1 MEPIGRRVRVLAA
14 VLGVLVLLA
23 GGARGQS
30 SWVDRGC
37 QFRRWS
43 VEDGLPQVTVT
54 ALAQT
59 PDGYLWIATFGG
71 LCRFDGVSFD
81 TFDFLNSPL
90 PSNRV
95 TGLFAGR
102 DGVLWIGTEE
112 GWLARYRAGRFETIG
127 QLDSGVLHR
136 FVQTPDGRLFVS
148 SYRHWYQ
155 ADTGGGPTLV
165 ETPWPTEG
173 SPQSSPLDSA
183 GRAWISGGSVVVRDG
198 RGRETPVESDTPW
211 GAPVS
216 VSTDADGTL
225 AVASDMG
232 VFLGRWDTEPARVRR
247 VDERPAHRVLVSDL
261 GVLAARGRT
270 ISRLSSP
277 DAQRAAPAWSDH
289 EVGSRV
295 DNWLI
300 DAEGTVWLGTDDG
313 GLLAL
318 RDSGFRLF
326 GLPGRPS
333 GQCAVALYPGR
344 VLLGLHGGLYTA
356 DEGRPESTAPFEI
369 GGELARGDSMPRV
382 LMRARNDDL
391 WIGIG
396 PRVLRLSPD
405 LAVLGEYTL
414 GDAGVYTILEDEDGS
429 IWAAGGDGIG
439 RLGPGAGRFEML
451 AQSEELTRDGPVR
464 ALCRCPDGRLL
475 IGAAGGL
482 FALDPQGV
490 RRLECVDAGPVL
502 NVRALFRDPGGGVW
516 VGTYGCGLLRLE
528 GAELRRLTEDDG
540 LLDNCVSNFQLD
552 RRARLWMNTNAGA
565 FCASLESLN
574 RAVEGEG
581 GLADVAIVKSGECN
595 HHGGWISEEGVIWFP
610 TVDGVVAIDTTR
622 IRSNTV
628 KPGVTIKAVESDGS
642 WFDGVERIELAPQHN
657 NLTFS
662 YAGLSFVDP
671 GLVRFRYRLDGYD
684 TGWIDAGQ
692 ARTATYRRLAPGRY
706 TFRVMASNDHG
717 VWSDTEASVRVL
729 MRPHFYETGLFLFSA
744 AGALMGL
751 VYALHAHRLSVIRA
765 HNRELR
771 HQIDERERVE
781 REKEEVECELRR
793 AHKLEAIGTLAGG
806 IAHDFNNLLFA
817 IETGATHLRR
827 NAGVNGSAGK
837 ALSIIDRSVDQA
849 RAIIQ
854 SLRTFSEHH
863 EVAWERLD
871 LADCVEECR
880 PTLESLLSPSHEL
893 VMELDRAGPPET
905 LGNGA
910 QIQQVVMNLVVNA
923 RDAMARGGKIVVRV
937 GVSEVDVD
945 YIDVRVTDQGTGI
958 DEATKARMF
967 DPFFSTKPLGE
978 GTGLGLAI
986 VYGVLKDHA
995 GRIRLDSTPG
1005 QGTTVTVAFKR
1016 AVA

>member
-1 MEPIGRRVRVLAA
+1 MEPIGRRVRAFAA
-14 VLGVLVLLA
+14 VLGVLAVLA
-23 GGARGQS
+23 SGARGQS
-30 SWVDRGC
+30 GWVDRGC

-43 VEDGLPQVTVT
+43 VEHGLPQVTVT
-54 ALAQT
+54 AIAQT

-81 TFDFLNSPL
+81 SFDFLNSPL

-95 TGLFAGR
+95 TSLFVDMG
-102 DGVLWIGTEE
+102 GVLWIGTEE

-127 QLDSGVLHR
+127 QLDSAVLHR
-136 FVQTPDGRLFVS
+136 SVQTPDGRLLVS
-148 SYRHWYQ
+148 SYHHWYQ
-155 ADTGGGPTLV
+155 ADAGGGLTLA
-165 ETPWPTEG
+165 ETPWPTGG

-183 GRAWISGGSVVVRDG
+183 GRAWISGEVVLVRDR
-198 RGRETPVESDTPW
+198 RGREAPVETDTPW
-211 GAPVS
+211 GTPVS
-216 VSTDADGTL
+216 VSTGADGTL
-225 AVASDMG
+225 AVASNAG

-247 VDERPAHRVLVSDL
+247 VDDRAAHRVLVSDL

-270 ISRLSSP
+270 VSRLSAS
-277 DAQRAAPAWSDH
+277 DAQRTGPVWSDH
-289 EVGSRV
+289 ELGSRV
-295 DNWLI
+295 ENWLI
-300 DAEGTVWLGTDDG
+300 DAEGTAWLGTDDG
-313 GLLAL
+313 GLVAL

-333 GQCAVALYPGR
+333 GQCAIALYPGR
-344 VLLGLHGGLYTA
+344 LLLGLQGGLYTA
-356 DEGRPESTAPFEI
+356 DEGRPESLAPFEVA
-369 GGELARGDSMPRV
+369 GELPRGDAMPRV

-396 PRVLRLSPD
+396 PRVIRLSPELTI
-405 LAVLGEYTL
+405 LAEHTL
-414 GDAGVYTILEDEDGS
+414 GDAGIYAILEDEDGS
-429 IWAAGGDGIG
+429 IWAAGGDGLG
-439 RLGPGAGRFEML
+439 RLAPGAGRFEL
-451 AQSEELTRDGPVR
+451 LPQSEELTRDGPIR

-482 FALDPQGV
+482 FALDPQGL
-490 RRLECVDAGPVL
+490 RRLECDDAGPVL
-502 NVRALFRDPGGGVW
+502 NVRAMFRDPGGGVW

-528 GAELRRLTEDDG
+528 GDGLRRLTEDDG

-552 RRARLWMNTNAGA
+552 HRARLWMNTNAGA

-581 GLADVAIVKSGECN
+581 GLTDVAVVKSGECN
-595 HHGGWISEEGVIWFP
+595 HHGGWISQEGVIWFP
-610 TVDGVVAIDTTR
+610 TVDGVVAIDTKR
-622 IRSNTV
+622 IGQNPV
-628 KPGVTIKAVESDGS
+628 KPGVAIKAVESDGS
-642 WFDGVERIELAPQHN
+642 WFDGRERVELAPHHN
-657 NLTFS
+657 SLTFS

-671 GLVRFRYRLDGYD
+671 GSVRFRYRLDGYD
-684 TGWIDAGQ
+684 TRWIDAGQ

-706 TFRVMASNDHG
+706 TFRVLASNGHG
-717 VWSDTEASVRVL
+717 VWSDAEASVGVL
-729 MRPHFYETGLFLFSA
+729 MRPHFYETGLFLFLA
-744 AGALMGL
+744 AGTAVGL
-751 VYALHAHRLSVIRA
+751 VYALHAHRVSVIRA

-854 SLRTFSEHH
+854 SLRTFSERH

-871 LADCVEECR
+871 LADCIEECR

-893 VMELDRAGPPET
+893 VVELDRDGPLET
-905 LGNGA
+905 VGNGA

-923 RDAMARGGKIVVRV
+923 RDAMARGGPIVVRV
-937 GVSEVDVD
+937 GASEEDAD
-945 YIDVRVTDQGTGI
+945 YIDVRVTDRGTGI

-967 DPFFSTKPLGE
+967 DPFFSTKPMGE

-1005 QGTTVTVAFKR
+1005 LGTTIIVAFKR